1 MIKKLLFLAQIRLL
15 KLSYY
20 ISRLFNIQET
30 GKWAIGVEEIASFL
44 NNMSTSLDTA
54 DSVCL
59 YSNPFYQLDYDI
71 NWPSKTVFHKVAL
84 LFVGPLLLGY
94 LLNKYKGF
102 ILSLIHIS
110 EPTRPY

>member
-1 MIKKLLFLAQIRLL
+1 MIKKLLFFAQIRLL

-20 ISRLFNIQET
+20 VSRLFNMRET

-59 YSNPFYQLDYDI
+59 YSNPFYQFDYDI
-71 NWPSKTVFHKVAL
+71 SWHAKTVFHKVAL
-84 LFVGPLLLGY
+84 LFVRPRFLGY
-94 LLNKYKGF
+94 INNKYKSF
-102 ILSLIHIS
+102 IDLG
-110 EPTRPY
+110 